1 MKPALFIGRF
11 QPLHEGH
18 KKLFQTVLDEGKN
31 IVIALRDTEISETD
45 PFTVEQRTQMIYG
58 AFPDRDRVQVIS
70 IPDISEV
77 VYGRKV
83 GYGIREIHLDEATE
97 KISATEIRKN
107 L

>member
-45 PFTVEQRTQMIYG
+45 PFTVEQRTQMIYD